1 MDKRQMAMRQ
11 QNAVTLESKE
21 QASLERVEA
30 LMNKDAKNNIKTEL
44 ATKKVTSEHFSPIFA
59 QL

>member
-1 MDKRQMAMRQ
+1 MAMRQ